1 MQKIF
6 VQLSETVLALVP
18 ILILVKGYIF
28 IFIIFWMN
36 IFICLNKCENWEL
49 HYDTLSSYHLWVKI
63 SPYVL
68 NVPVAQWLKHRMS
81 CVYNFTQPS
90 AFIYNPA
97 PAACCWE
104 QSWRGEGE
112 ASTRASSVSVEWR
125 QDSELWFVQTFHILT
140 TIDDNGQC
148 KRKGKILI
156 WDW

>member
-6 VQLSETVLALVP
+6 VQILETVLALVP

-36 IFICLNKCENWEL
+36 IFFCINVKQMWKLISTYYL
-49 HYDTLSSYHLWVKI
+49 SYHWWVEI

-125 QDSELWFVQTFHILT
+125 QDSE
-140 TIDDNGQC
+140 
-148 KRKGKILI
+148 
-156 WDW
+156 